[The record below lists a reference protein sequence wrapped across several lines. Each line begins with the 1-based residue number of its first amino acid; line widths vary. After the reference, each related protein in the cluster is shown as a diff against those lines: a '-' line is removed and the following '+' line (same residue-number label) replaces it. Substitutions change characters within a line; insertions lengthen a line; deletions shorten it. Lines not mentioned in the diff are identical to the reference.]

1 MKLHEIVDKLNL
13 SVKTASGKLD
23 TEIVTGYASDLLSD
37 VIANG
42 KEGDL
47 WVTLQIH
54 PNIVAV
60 ASMKGISGIVIIN
73 SREPEEDTAK
83 KAEDEQMPIMV
94 SDLPAFELI
103 GKLYTMGIL
112 GTRNGA

>member
-1 MKLHEIVDKLNL
+1 MKLQEIVDKLNL
-13 SVKTASGKLD
+13 SVKTAPGKLD
-23 TEIVTGYASDLLSD
+23 TDIETGYASDLLSD

-73 SREPEEDTAK
+73 SREPEEDTVK

-94 SDLPAFELI
+94 SDLPGFELI

-112 GTRNGA
+112 GTRNGV

>member
-1 MKLHEIVDKLNL
+1 MKLQEIVDKFNL
-13 SVKTASGKLD
+13 AVKTASGKLD
-23 TEIVTGYASDLLSD
+23 AEIVSGYASDLLSD

-47 WVTLQIH
+47 WVTLQVH

-60 ASMKGISGIVIIN
+60 ASMKGIAGIIIIN
-73 SREPEEDTAK
+73 SREPEEDTIK
-83 KAEDEQMPIMV
+83 KAEEEQMPILV

>member
-1 MKLHEIVDKLNL
+1 MKLQEIIDTLNL
-13 SVKTASGKLD
+13 TVKAASGKLD
-23 TEIVTGYASDLLSD
+23 TDIKTGYASDLLSD

-47 WVTLQIH
+47 WVTLQVH

-60 ASMKGISGIVIIN
+60 ASMKGIAGIVIIN
-73 SREPEEDTAK
+73 NREPEEDTVK
-83 KAEDEQMPIMV
+83 KAEEEQMPILV

-103 GKLYTMGIL
+103 GTLYTMGIL
-112 GTRNGA
+112 GKRDGA